1 MRRYNTALGIFED
14 DTILNIAFKFKS
26 VDSPI
31 INLDDNISKFK
42 IKSENSPTIKIPN
55 NNVIYSDCN
64 NNAKNSSILFS
75 IEQTKLNMD
84 VVSRNLDYSNRM
96 ANQEGYC
103 RPICE
108 KFHLKELNN
117 ELNILYKQLK

>member
-1 MRRYNTALGIFED
+1 MKRYNALLGIFED
-14 DTILNIAFKFKS
+14 DTILNMSFKFKS

-42 IKSENSPTIKIPN
+42 MKYENSPTIMIPKN
-55 NNVIYSDCN
+55 DIIYSVSDN
-64 NNAKNSSILFS
+64 TSKNAGILFS
-75 IEQTKLNMD
+75 IEQTKLNID

-96 ANQEGYC
+96 ADQEGYC

-108 KFHLKELNN
+108 KFRLKELNN
-117 ELNILYKQLK
+117 GLNVLYKQLK